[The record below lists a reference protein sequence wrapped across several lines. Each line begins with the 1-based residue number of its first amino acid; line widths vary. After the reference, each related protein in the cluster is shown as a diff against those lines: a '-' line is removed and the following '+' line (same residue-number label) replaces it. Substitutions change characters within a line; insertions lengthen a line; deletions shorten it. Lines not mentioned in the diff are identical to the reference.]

1 MPTIA
6 ILETFSDLLV
16 FSISQGKGMTLHW
29 SDHLYTV
36 SGGYAKLGCR
46 C

>member
-1 MPTIA
+1 MPTTA

-16 FSISQGKGMTLHW
+16 LVFHREKRMTLHW
-29 SDHLYTV
+29 SNHLCTA